1 MKTLEY
7 TYAILNVDLF
17 EKCTKS
23 KFANKTF
30 RYNNDKTKVLVSF
43 LKENQEIINSPL
55 YNKNNIKKILTNP
68 EWK

>member
-23 KFANKTF
+23 NFANKTF

-43 LKENQEIINSPL
+43 LKENPEIINSPL
-55 YNKNNIKKILTNP
+55 Y
-68 EWK
+68 

>member
-7 TYAILNVDLF
+7 TYAILNVDFF

-43 LKENQEIINSPL
+43 VNENHEIINCPL
-55 YNKNNIKKILTNP
+55 YSRRNIKKILTNP
-68 EWK
+68 EWR